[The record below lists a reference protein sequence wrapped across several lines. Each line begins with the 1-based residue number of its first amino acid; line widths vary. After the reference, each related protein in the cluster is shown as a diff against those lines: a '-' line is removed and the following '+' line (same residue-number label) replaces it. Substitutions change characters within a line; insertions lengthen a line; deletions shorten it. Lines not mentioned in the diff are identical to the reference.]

1 MSIAFIGAGNMAG
14 SLVNGLIESGTS
26 PSEIAAADPIAKQ
39 LEKLSVL
46 GVVTAAN
53 NDQAIKAV
61 DVIVLAVKPQV
72 IGQVLEALSGL
83 TPNQLIISIVAGID
97 LRSLETWLPA
107 NQPIVRCMPNT
118 PALLGAGMTGLF
130 ANSRVTDQQKALATH
145 ILEAVGEVAW
155 VSKEA
160 HLDAVTA
167 VSGSGPA
174 YFFLL
179 MENMIAAGQKLGL
192 DAELSKKLTEQTAFG
207 AALMAQK
214 SNVDPGTLRKNVTS
228 LGGTTEAALN
238 LMLAQ
243 DFPAT
248 VIDALSAAEKRAKE
262 LAVEFGAKS

>member
-1 MSIAFIGAGNMAG
+1 VSIAFIGAGNMAG

-72 IGQVLEALSGL
+72 TGQVLEALSGL
-83 TPNQLIISIVAGID
+83 KPNQLIISIVAGID

-145 ILEAVGEVAW
+145 ILEAVGKVAW

-228 LGGTTEAALN
+228 PGGTTEAALN

>member
-1 MSIAFIGAGNMAG
+1 VSIAFIGAGNMAG

-72 IGQVLEALSGL
+72 TGQVLEALSGL

-228 LGGTTEAALN
+228 PGGTTEAALN

>member
-228 LGGTTEAALN
+228 PGGTTEAALN

>member
-228 LGGTTEAALN
+228 PRGTTEAALN

>member
-228 LGGTTEAALN
+228 PGGTTEAALN
-238 LMLAQ
+238 LMPAQ

>member
-130 ANSRVTDQQKALATH
+130 ANSWVTDQQKALATH

-167 VSGSGPA
+167 MSGSGPA

-228 LGGTTEAALN
+228 PGGTTEAALN

>member
-1 MSIAFIGAGNMAG
+1 VSIAFIGAGNMAG

-145 ILEAVGEVAW
+145 ILKAVGEVAW

-228 LGGTTEAALN
+228 PGGTTEAALN